1 MKHSIITL
9 VTFACCVLVAAGCGS
24 RHSDAFAEL
33 TPYTLS
39 LHLKYEHIAPFQGDL
54 AEVSMS
60 DPNDPGNSLYGC
72 IDREGREVVP
82 CIYDRVYVHEG
93 SVIAYPN
100 TDDSDVPN
108 QLFVYRDGEI
118 SRVPIPEGYKPWG
131 GLYDGLCEVTGF
143 DDEGDWSSGYVNDKG
158 EVVIPCRY
166 KSAGDFS
173 EGLAC
178 VEDKDGSW
186 YYINTQGQQVSRKY
200 DWLGSGHEYSLQRGR
215 ARVRREVGDGWLY
228 GFIDETGAEVVPC
241 QYDEVGLYWSCGLAE
256 VKRDGLYGLIDRD
269 GNVVVPIEYK
279 HMNICSLHLL
289 AYSDGGGYMG
299 LMHLEG
305 LEPIGLPRYGDVE
318 YIGDGF
324 VRVGQNGKI
333 GFVDGE
339 DGHEL
344 VPPIYDRVYH
354 PYGGYLR
361 VLRGNMVGYIDR
373 EGREVL
379 MLPDSGFL
387 LNIYHSGFG
396 VFVYRDKQG
405 NIFLFGHDGERLDD
419 NGLPTPTLAQMP
431 GGRGRS
437 GGGSGGG
444 GIATPAPALPPMPS
458 GGSGTSDP
466 ARRAEW
472 EMRRSRA
479 IDELTRLQIKLA
491 ADPNSAALKQQIRSQ
506 QNIIN
511 TCNEMIAIY
520 Q

>member
-9 VTFACCVLVAAGCGS
+9 ATFACCVLVAAGCGS

-60 DPNDPGNSLYGC
+60 DPNAPGNSLYGC

-108 QLFVYRDGEI
+108 QLFVYRDGVI

-200 DWLGSGHEYSLQRGR
+200 DWLGSGHEYSVQRGR

-228 GFIDETGAEVVPC
+228 GFIDETGAEVGWQRSGPHRV
-241 QYDEVGLYWSCGLAE
+241 QAH
-256 VKRDGLYGLIDRD
+256 
-269 GNVVVPIEYK
+269 EY
-279 HMNICSLHLL
+279 MQPSPL
-289 AYSDGGGYMG
+289 G
-299 LMHLEG
+299 
-305 LEPIGLPRYGDVE
+305 
-318 YIGDGF
+318 
-324 VRVGQNGKI
+324 
-333 GFVDGE
+333 
-339 DGHEL
+339 
-344 VPPIYDRVYH
+344 
-354 PYGGYLR
+354 
-361 VLRGNMVGYIDR
+361 
-373 EGREVL
+373 
-379 MLPDSGFL
+379 
-387 LNIYHSGFG
+387 
-396 VFVYRDKQG
+396 
-405 NIFLFGHDGERLDD
+405 LFGRWRLLGAD
-419 NGLPTPTLAQMP
+419 
-431 GGRGRS
+431 
-437 GGGSGGG
+437 
-444 GIATPAPALPPMPS
+444 AP
-458 GGSGTSDP
+458 
-466 ARRAEW
+466 
-472 EMRRSRA
+472 
-479 IDELTRLQIKLA
+479 
-491 ADPNSAALKQQIRSQ
+491 
-506 QNIIN
+506 
-511 TCNEMIAIY
+511 
-520 Q
+520 